1 MKVLDCTLRDGGYI
15 NNWKFGDTVID
26 NIIRG
31 ISLTNVD
38 YMEIGFI
45 RNAEYSPDSAVFNR
59 ISQAALLIPKPIRNA
74 LTFVVMA
81 DFADLIPMEAIEP
94 YQQGFPSMIRVLIW
108 KQKRDRQGTVHDALR
123 EGYDYCKG
131 LIEKGYKVSLQPT
144 RTNQYSEEE
153 FLDFL
158 HMFTQLDI
166 FSIYVA
172 DSWGN
177 MTTDEVI
184 HYMNMIDC
192 VAGKGISIGYHGH
205 DNQMRAE
212 KTVSRILETHFNH
225 EIIIDAS
232 IDGIGKGGGN
242 LKLQSL
248 CKLVHDKTGRNFD
261 IGIMN
266 RLSDKYIEKI
276 YEQHAWGGEAFAITG
291 KYNCNPYYADYYL
304 NEQKLSVC
312 EIERI
317 VLSLSDEDKIMFSR
331 EKAFALMK
339 KALSE

>member
-15 NNWKFGDTVID
+15 NNWKFGDSVIN
-26 NIIRG
+26 NIIRD
-31 ISLTNVD
+31 ISSTNVD

-45 RNAEYSPDSAVFNR
+45 RNAEYSPDSAVYSR
-59 ISQAALLIPKPIRNA
+59 ISQAALRIPKSSA
-74 LTFVVMA
+74 LTYVVMA

-94 YQQGFPSMIRVLIW
+94 YQPGFPSMIRVLIW
-108 KQKRDRQGTVHDALR
+108 KQKRDRQGIVHDALR

-158 HMFTQLDI
+158 HMFAQLDI
-166 FSIYVA
+166 SSIYVA

-184 HYMNMIDC
+184 HYMNMIDG
-192 VAGKGISIGYHGH
+192 VVGQEISIGYHGH

-212 KTVSRILETHFNH
+212 KTAARILETHFNH
-225 EIIIDAS
+225 EVIIDAS

-242 LKLQSL
+242 LKLQRL
-248 CKLVHDKTGRNFD
+248 CKLVHDQTGREFD
-261 IGIMN
+261 INTMN
-266 RLSDKYIEKI
+266 RLSKKYIEKI
-276 YEQHAWGGEAFAITG
+276 YEQHAWGGAAFAITG
-291 KYNCNPYYADYYL
+291 KYNCNPYYADYYF
-304 NEQKLSVC
+304 NEQKLSVS

-317 VLSLSDEDKIMFSR
+317 VVSLSDEDKIMFSR
-331 EKAFALMK
+331 EKALAYMQQVLLK
-339 KALSE
+339 